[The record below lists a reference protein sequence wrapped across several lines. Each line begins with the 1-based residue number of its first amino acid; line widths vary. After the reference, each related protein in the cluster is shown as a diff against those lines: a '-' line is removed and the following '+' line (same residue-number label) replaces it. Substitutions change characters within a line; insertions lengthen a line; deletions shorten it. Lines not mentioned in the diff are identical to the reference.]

1 MTDRP
6 FLLTYQPPVILIA
19 LAFVSIAF
27 GSALACQTT
36 EDLAK
41 APAIEFEVPAE
52 VRKRLLVGKPGTEQ
66 LKWAPVSTEKVKLN
80 EGEWIHANPEGDGN
94 LVEGLKSVA
103 PRLYSLNLRPASD
116 GALIGI
122 KELKQL
128 RELEVDGQCAYESG
142 FKGTA
147 FDELAALENLEFV
160 TVLSAECTDASIA
173 QIAKIKSLRRFNL
186 SPSQSLTEKCFKP
199 FKEAIRLKSLRLGS
213 FAKQDDAMADIAQIP
228 NLEELDLRSC
238 NSLTSTGVGYLA
250 STKLQSLVLV
260 GCVYID
266 DEAAKSIAQ
275 IKTLKHLDLGA
286 GVQLI
291 TLEGYKAIATL
302 TLERLEMM
310 GNFSIGDDEVAALCA
325 IKTLKYLDIS
335 ITNVTDKCVDSLAK
349 LTNLETLKIFETVVT
364 QTALDRLKKSTPKLE
379 IITKR

>member
-36 EDLAK
+36 DDPSK
-41 APAIEFEVPAE
+41 APPAEFEVSTDI
-52 VRKRLLVGKPGTEQ
+52 RKLLLVGKPGTEI
-66 LKWAPVSTEKVKLN
+66 LTWKPVGTEKFKLN
-80 EGEWIHANPEGDGN
+80 EGEWLHARPKGDGN
-94 LVEGLKSVA
+94 QVEGLKSLA
-103 PRLYSLNLRPASD
+103 PRLYSLRVEPSSD
-116 GALIGI
+116 SALIGI

-128 RELEVDGQCAYESG
+128 RQLIVDGQHAHVSG

-147 FDELAALENLEFV
+147 LDELPSLELLEFV
-160 TVLSAECTDASIA
+160 TLFARECTDEALVP
-173 QIAKIKSLRRFNL
+173 IAKVKSLRRFDL
-186 SPSQSLTEKCFKP
+186 YPAQSMTEKCFKP
-199 FKEAIRLKSLRLGS
+199 FKESAKLKSLMPGN
-213 FAKQDDAMADIAQIP
+213 FAKLDDAMADIAQIP
-228 NLEELDLRSC
+228 NLEELNLRSC
-238 NSLTSTGVGYLA
+238 NSLTSAGVARLA

-260 GCVYID
+260 GCVFID
-266 DEAAKSIAQ
+266 DEAARSIAQ
-275 IKTLKHLDLGA
+275 IKTLRHLDLGV

-291 TLEGYKAIATL
+291 TLEGYKAIAAL
-302 TLERLEMM
+302 TIEKLELM

-325 IKTLKYLDIS
+325 LKTLKYLDIS
-335 ITNVTDKCVDSLAK
+335 MTNVTDKCVDSLAK

-364 QTALDRLKKSTPKLE
+364 QAALDRLKKSIPKLE